1 MFVSRPSLFLSR
13 GGRMRDLQNLSLFNQ
28 SLYTLNPKENFN
40 RFLIILLVLRNVY
53 FQKQKKMIDSPVTF
67 PGKRC

>member
-28 SLYTLNPKENFN
+28 SLYTLHPKENFN
-40 RFLIILLVLRNVY
+40 RFLIILLVLRNAY

>member
-13 GGRMRDLQNLSLFNQ
+13 GGRIRDLQNLSLFNQ
-28 SLYTLNPKENFN
+28 SLYTLHPKENFN

>member
-28 SLYTLNPKENFN
+28 SLYTLHPKENFN